1 MRKYAYSVWF
11 VSNNEDIFD
20 TKNILKGFFYSA
32 CVVY

>member
-20 TKNILKGFFYSA
+20 TRRAFYILHVWFTIA
-32 CVVY
+32 I